1 MSGSGELLG
10 GTGLEIAAGPRT
22 LLQGLDL
29 SLRAGDCLGILGRN
43 GTGKTT
49 LLHTLAGL
57 RAPAGGSLSLQGRPL
72 ADWPRRALARQVG
85 IVFQHHTDEMPATVM
100 ETALLGRFP
109 HSRAWQWESGR
120 DRQVAEQALQ
130 QMGLLDLAQRQVHSL
145 SGGERQRLALAALL
159 AQAPRV
165 MLLDEPGN
173 HLDIGFQLGSLSLLR
188 DRAHAGHAALLF
200 ATHDINLAARYCQRI
215 LLLKGDGGFLLGPAA
230 EVLTEQH
237 LQDAYGCRV
246 RALPLPD
253 GFEEPGTGCFYVPDR
268 AAIGSGHAPPT
279 GAFRDKA

>member
-1 MSGSGELLG
+1 MTVTSALL
-10 GTGLEIAAGPRT
+10 TAR
-22 LLQGLDL
+22 GLDVEAGGHRL
-29 SLRAGDCLGILGRN
+29 IRALDLCVTAGDCIGILGRN

-57 RAPAGGSLSLQGRPL
+57 RAAAAGSLTMDGREL
-72 ADWPRRALARQVG
+72 EQWPRRALARHVG

-120 DRQVAEQALQ
+120 DRRIAEQALEE
-130 QMGLLDLAQRQVHSL
+130 MGLLALAQRQVHSL

-159 AQAPRV
+159 AQAPSI

-173 HLDIGFQLGSLSLLR
+173 HLDIGFQLRSLGKLR
-188 DRAHAGHAALLF
+188 DQARSHGAALLF
-200 ATHDINLAARYCQRI
+200 ATHDINLASRYCNRI
-215 LLLKGDGGFLLGPAA
+215 LLLQGSGQHRLGPAA
-230 EVLTEQH
+230 EILTEAN
-237 LQDAYGCRV
+237 LSRAYNCRV

-253 GFEEPGTGCFYVPDR
+253 GFNEPGTGQFFMAD
-268 AAIGSGHAPPT
+268 
-279 GAFRDKA
+279 